1 MWDIGSLVHMHTTFT
16 RYQSLAYI
24 FLYAFIFWS
33 LAYREYFFSTKK
45 IPLIKNPQISSFK
58 RLGLIATILLWF
70 KPLLIFKSNNF
81 QGKKKFTASLQLFLL
96 AKLSL
101 SVLSII
107 LCYFDFGKANLET
120 ELNGYFG
127 MRVFKFLMMLAINQI
142 RTKKFWNNQKCY
154 KTVAEMKRAFRV
166 LINWTGY
173 MNKFVERKHFKVI
186 RYVFWL
192 FPWHGKVSQ
201 IFQIFD
207 SG

>member
-1 MWDIGSLVHMHTTFT
+1 MKPFPKGYFPCDKCGISEVWFICTQTSPVTKVSLTFSCT
-16 RYQSLAYI
+16 LW
-24 FLYAFIFWS
+24 FFWS

-127 MRVFKFLMMLAINQI
+127 MRVFKFLMMLAIN
-142 RTKKFWNNQKCY
+142 
-154 KTVAEMKRAFRV
+154 
-166 LINWTGY
+166 
-173 MNKFVERKHFKVI
+173 
-186 RYVFWL
+186 
-192 FPWHGKVSQ
+192 
-201 IFQIFD
+201 
-207 SG
+207 

>member
-1 MWDIGSLVHMHTTFT
+1 MDKIAEVVLIREWSHFRKV
-16 RYQSLAYI
+16 I
-24 FLYAFIFWS
+24 FLVINVGYRKFGSYAHK
-33 LAYREYFFSTKK
+33 LH
-45 IPLIKNPQISSFK
+45 PLPKSRLHFPVRFHFLELSISRVFLFYKENSSYKNPQISSFK

-154 KTVAEMKRAFRV
+154 KTVAEMKRLLECL
-166 LINWTGY
+166 LIGLAIWTSLSKGSIL
-173 MNKFVERKHFKVI
+173 K
-186 RYVFWL
+186 
-192 FPWHGKVSQ
+192 
-201 IFQIFD
+201 
-207 SG
+207 

>member
-1 MWDIGSLVHMHTTFT
+1 MLQYFFDLSL
-16 RYQSLAYI
+16 Y
-24 FLYAFIFWS
+24 WS
-33 LAYREYFFSTKK
+33 LS
-45 IPLIKNPQISSFK
+45 QITSK
-58 RLGLIATILLWF
+58 A
-70 KPLLIFKSNNF
+70 
-81 QGKKKFTASLQLFLL
+81 KKKFTAPLQLFLL

-127 MRVFKFLMMLAINQI
+127 MRVFKFLMMLANNQI
-142 RTKKFWNNQKCY
+142 RTKQFWNNQKCY

-192 FPWHGKVSQ
+192 FPWHRKVSK